1 VTDKGRRPTLLRL
14 AIWIVVGGLAIYLI
28 VNGVLGIMAKGG

>member
-14 AIWIVVGGLAIYLI
+14 AIWIVVGGLAVYLI
-28 VNGVLGIMAKGG
+28 VNGALGIVAKGG